1 MLQVGRIVKMNVCC
15 DFEKWPI
22 ISMLSVVISLTF
34 GLTMLVAYGANS
46 LEELRNQ
53 VENPVIDTYRKELIN
68 YLIEHN
74 IAKTYEDKQGHKF
87 ALLYD
92 TNTINFNDT
101 ELELVVQDD
110 MMKCNDSIENE
121 SIPFD
126 PRCAPVSKAIADFMN
141 NK

>member
-1 MLQVGRIVKMNVCC
+1 MNLCYDFQKWTIVSMASVAIILTVG
-15 DFEKWPI
+15 
-22 ISMLSVVISLTF
+22 VIT
-34 GLTMLVAYGANS
+34 LVAYGANS

-53 VENPVIDTYRKELIN
+53 VENPVIDTYRQELIN
-68 YLIEHN
+68 YLIEHDV
-74 IAKTYEDKQGHKF
+74 AKTFQDKQGHEF

-92 TNTINFNDT
+92 TNIINFNNT
-101 ELELVVQDD
+101 ELELIVQDD
-110 MMKCNDSIENE
+110 MMRCNDSIENE